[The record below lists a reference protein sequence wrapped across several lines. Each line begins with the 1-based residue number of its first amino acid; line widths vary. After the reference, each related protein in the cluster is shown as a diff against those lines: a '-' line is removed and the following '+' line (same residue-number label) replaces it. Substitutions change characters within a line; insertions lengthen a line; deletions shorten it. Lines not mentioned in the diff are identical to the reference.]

1 MGNRRY
7 CLIYVPTVERR
18 DVMENADSV
27 DQEQLVLGEAD
38 RIKAFGVRISR
49 VSPSGKYISQL
60 RVHKRRIPLWW
71 QWETV
76 GYNVTPSYEE
86 ALAVAGRFVNSIFS
100 KPIPSGYGCPPILLE
115 YGSIYQE
122 LPDDM

>member
-1 MGNRRY
+1 MGIRRH
-7 CLIYVPTVERR
+7 CLMYAPTAERR
-18 DVMENADSV
+18 DVMENVDSV
-27 DQEQLVLGEAD
+27 DQGTEILG
-38 RIKAFGVRISR
+38 RIKSFGVRISR